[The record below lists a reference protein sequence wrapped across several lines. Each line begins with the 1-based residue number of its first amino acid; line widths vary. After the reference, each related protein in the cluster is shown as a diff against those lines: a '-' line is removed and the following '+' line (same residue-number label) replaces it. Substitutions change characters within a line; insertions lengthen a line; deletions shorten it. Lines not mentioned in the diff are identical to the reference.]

1 MRAALAA
8 GMRCV
13 GVPNVLTRDLPRP
26 EVDLVMDSL
35 DERPLADVLEALG
48 VPSVGA

>member
-13 GVPNVLTRDLPRP
+13 GVPNVLTRELARP
-26 EVDLVMDSL
+26 DVDLLMSSL
-35 DERPLADVLEALG
+35 DERPLAEVLEALG
-48 VPSVGA
+48 APSVRA